1 MRNLKNPIMI
11 LVILAI
17 AIALILA
24 GTRYEAS
31 KIYPEVKSDPGTKL
45 DYVQIDI
52 AAAKSIPKQIIG
64 FIDRHPGITIIQI
77 MKIEVYGESAFYGD
91 TGIWQDQKQWITGY
105 IIIILYKENE

>member
-1 MRNLKNPIMI
+1 MRNPIMI

-17 AIALILA
+17 AIALILVGTWY
-24 GTRYEAS
+24 GTRNNENVTKLS
-31 KIYPEVKSDPGTKL
+31 TETKL

-105 IIIILYKENE
+105 IIIIIYKENE